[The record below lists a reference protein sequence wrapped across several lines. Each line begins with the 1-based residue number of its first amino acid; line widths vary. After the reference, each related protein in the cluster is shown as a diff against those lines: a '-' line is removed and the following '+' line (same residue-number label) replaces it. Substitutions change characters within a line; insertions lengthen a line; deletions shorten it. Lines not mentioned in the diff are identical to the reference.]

1 MSKQSGSP
9 LRLDEFLPYRL
20 SISAN
25 AVSRVIASAYDV
37 RFGLTIPEW
46 RLIAVLREAQSA
58 TQQDLVRRT
67 LMDKVAVSRAAAGLV
82 ERGLV
87 KRTTDTKDARARRL
101 SLTQDGMALHAE
113 IAPLALGFEQNLLAH
128 FNASEIAVLKDLL
141 SRLEKAAID
150 LEAPDPDRTNL
161 AG

>member
-1 MSKQSGSP
+1 MTKQSGSP
-9 LRLDEFLPYRL
+9 LRLDDFLPYRL

-25 AVSRVIASAYDV
+25 AVSRVIASAYEV

-67 LMDKVAVSRAAAGLV
+67 LMDKVAVSRAAVSLV

-87 KRTTDTKDARARRL
+87 KRTTDPNDARARRL
-101 SLTQDGMALHAE
+101 SLTADGLALHAE

-128 FNASEIAVLKDLL
+128 FKKSEIAVLKDLL
-141 SRLEKAAID
+141 MRLELAAGH
-150 LEAPDPDRTNL
+150 LEQPKSDPETT